1 MKVKPSNGLNLIL
14 PADVTLYPNSNHTFI
29 GCQQPAQSCVVCR
42 EPNGIFIS
50 IKIDKTLRKC
60 ECQPVIHLECFRK
73 YADPH
78 WFSEEIAIPC
88 LSCNGPTLIRSTR
101 DVILTAV
108 YNLTGWN
115 DEDMDRAF
123 EKFRELYVNFG
134 NPAAAD
140 LHILELASRLRSD
153 EARLKRALL
162 EIKDTRRTLHLRS
175 GQTRASIRK
184 AAKCYDRLPLEE
196 RDNIVTQKL
205 VAQLTTN

>member
-108 YNLTGWN
+108 YNMTGCD
-115 DEDMDRAF
+115 DESWT
-123 EKFRELYVNFG
+123 G
-134 NPAAAD
+134 
-140 LHILELASRLRSD
+140 SS
-153 EARLKRALL
+153 
-162 EIKDTRRTLHLRS
+162 RS
-175 GQTRASIRK
+175 GGNCTSNLGIPWPTIYTSWSWPRGYAVTR
-184 AAKCYDRLPLEE
+184 PG
-196 RDNIVTQKL
+196 
-205 VAQLTTN
+205 